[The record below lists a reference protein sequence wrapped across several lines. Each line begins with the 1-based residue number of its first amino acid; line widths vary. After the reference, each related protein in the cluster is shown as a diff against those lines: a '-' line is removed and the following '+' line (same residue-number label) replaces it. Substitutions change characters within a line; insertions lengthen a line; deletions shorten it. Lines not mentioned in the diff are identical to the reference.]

1 MYLLVQSASTN
12 QLIWTSQKVCCILV
26 ISKSLWHCAY
36 LWHPTDEK
44 QRHLDFDFHWC
55 MKLFAIPLMNCF
67 ETIISSQQCG
77 QFASDDLQCDNCRSI
92 ASRQFPIRRVTL
104 SSTWLPLAAILLLS
118 VKSPLCWHQTPSN
131 RHFFGKFV
139 NCDQVQV
146 FFDFNDSF
154 WPAHEIYLTAPHHEW
169 HVEQIITQKMS
180 WSN

>member
-1 MYLLVQSASTN
+1 
-12 QLIWTSQKVCCILV
+12 
-26 ISKSLWHCAY
+26 
-36 LWHPTDEK
+36 
-44 QRHLDFDFHWC
+44 

-77 QFASDDLQCDNCRSI
+77 QLASDDLQCDNCKSI

-118 VKSPLCWHQTPSN
+118 VKSPLCWHQTPSS

-139 NCDQVQV
+139 NCDQVRV

-154 WPAHEIYLTAPHHEW
+154 FAGSWDIFDSSAPWMTRRTNYYAENELIKSKKTSITDIMSFLTG
-169 HVEQIITQKMS
+169 S
-180 WSN
+180 S